1 MGRSSWRRCYPNEA
15 EVPLP
20 YQHPQLKLRLG
31 QVASLPAGALSGPQ
45 SVCSGRLSCHWMCQR
60 ADVRRML
67 VLPHQTR
74 LVDSVCRFV
83 LKKESNAEGA
93 EGDTSARQR
102 LFNRIGTG
110 FARGTV
116 RKLPNPMHLQVKPRS
131 VRRGGTYCRHEGKK
145 DMHDVKT
152 HEINKA
158 GATNGGHPIQPELH
172 KTGPTHRTSVMT

>member
-1 MGRSSWRRCYPNEA
+1 
-15 EVPLP
+15 VPLP